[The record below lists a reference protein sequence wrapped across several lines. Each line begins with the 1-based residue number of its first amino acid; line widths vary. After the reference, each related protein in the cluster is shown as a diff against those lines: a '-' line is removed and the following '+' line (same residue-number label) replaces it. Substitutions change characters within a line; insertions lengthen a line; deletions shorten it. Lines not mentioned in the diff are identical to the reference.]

1 MSIQQRG
8 NRAVRSTQ
16 RRRSVEMLLF
26 LVASVIGI
34 YGLGRGLTGLFEPG
48 QGIDLL
54 CLAIT
59 GVAMMMLFAQMRR
72 VMTPGHANVG
82 RTWSIRAT
90 NLSYCCLMH
99 PFQKKQ
105 EHRPRS
111 PVN

>member
-54 CLAIT
+54 WLAIT
-59 GVAMMMLFAQMRR
+59 GVAMMMLFAQMGR
-72 VMTPGHANVG
+72 VHDTWPRQCRSYLEYKGHQSFLLLPNASFSEKTG
-82 RTWSIRAT
+82 A
-90 NLSYCCLMH
+90 
-99 PFQKKQ
+99 
-105 EHRPRS
+105 
-111 PVN
+111 

>member
-48 QGIDLL
+48 QGFDLL
-54 CLAIT
+54 WLAIT
-59 GVAMMMLFAQMRR
+59 GVAMMMLFAQMGRVHDTWPRR
-72 VMTPGHANVG
+72 RDSHEPHIQQTM
-82 RTWSIRAT
+82 
-90 NLSYCCLMH
+90 
-99 PFQKKQ
+99 Q
-105 EHRPRS
+105 EEAAQPLAAQAEER
-111 PVN
+111 